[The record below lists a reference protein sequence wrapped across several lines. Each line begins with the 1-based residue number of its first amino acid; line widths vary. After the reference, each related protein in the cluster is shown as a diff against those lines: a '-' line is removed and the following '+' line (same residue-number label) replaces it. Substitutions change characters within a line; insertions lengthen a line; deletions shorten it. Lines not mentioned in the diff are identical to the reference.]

1 MTLKYKGDGTTVAV
15 VDAMTCA
22 APGSDYARLSSMRA
36 VRAIANDIRDVAD
49 PFLGEPNTVQ
59 QRNALSALIDKKL
72 GQHKDA
78 GSIQDYN
85 FQIIA
90 TAYDELVGQ
99 AKIELTL
106 VPSQELRRI
115 TTIISL
121 KPSL

>member
-1 MTLKYKGDGTTVAV
+1 MTA
-15 VDAMTCA
+15 A

-72 GQHKDA
+72 TQHKDA
-78 GSIQDYN
+78 GSIQDYAFN
-85 FQIIA
+85 VIA

-106 VPSQELRRI
+106 VPSQELRKI